1 MTTIGWV
8 FIGLF
13 IGLSLIFLGFLI
25 WFNYK
30 KKHLIFE
37 IFKKLEVDN
46 QSFIN
51 NDYPQLTV
59 NPIKV
64 KIKLQRNEVV
74 YYTTAISS
82 YLMPLLDKKQV
93 SNYSKS
99 KYVIE
104 FPGGINVGYTGKN
117 RFLKNPVPVVFQ
129 EGYLFITNQRI
140 LIVNPEITT
149 IWELTKIT
157 NLELSII
164 RINQR
169 LYQGFFLYY
178 EQSKYFIISNDLKT
192 PYLIKKVQTEGE

>member
-13 IGLSLIFLGFLI
+13 IGLTLIFLGFLI

-51 NDYPQLTV
+51 NDYPHLTMS
-59 NPIKV
+59 PIKV
-64 KIKLQRNEVV
+64 KINLQPNEVV

-82 YLMPLLDKKQV
+82 YLMPLLDKKEV
-93 SNYSKS
+93 SNHS

-104 FPGGINVGYTGKN
+104 FPGGINVGYAGKT
-117 RFLKNPVPVVFQ
+117 RFLKSTTPVVFQ

-149 IWELTKIT
+149 IWELAKIT

-178 EQSKYFIISNDLKT
+178 EQNKYFIISNDLKT

>member
-30 KKHLIFE
+30 KKNLIFE

-46 QSFIN
+46 QSFIS
-51 NDYPQLTV
+51 NDYPQLAV
-59 NPIKV
+59 SPIKV
-64 KIKLQRNEVV
+64 KIKLQPNEMV
-74 YYTTAISS
+74 YYTIAINS
-82 YLMPLLDKKQV
+82 YLMPLLGKKQI
-93 SNYSKS
+93 SNHSE
-99 KYVIE
+99 YVIK
-104 FPGGINVGYTGKN
+104 FPGGINVGYAGKN
-117 RFLKNPVPVVFQ
+117 RFLKSPVPVFFQ

-149 IWELTKIT
+149 IWELAKIT
-157 NLELSII
+157 NLELSIV

-178 EQSKYFIISNDLKT
+178 EQNKYFIISNDLKI
-192 PYLIKKVQTEGE
+192 PYLIKKVQTAGG